1 LKLYVICQRVV
12 ILYKLDLFFP
22 VYWKLSAESYS
33 SRDYNF
39 YILLGKLS
47 ININNQHKYNLLILV
62 LIFYSLKTILCVAG
76 NEVSCHMHLQ
86 FNEEIVEKSAM
97 IYTNKYRLEKIAEQ
111 ECICVSVFK
120 ICFRVELYFCAR
132 FVPP

>member
-22 VYWKLSAESYS
+22 VYWKLSTENYS
-33 SRDYNF
+33 SGGYKF

-62 LIFYSLKTILCVAG
+62 LIFYSLETILCVAG
-76 NEVSCHMHLQ
+76 NEVSCHMHL
-86 FNEEIVEKSAM
+86 
-97 IYTNKYRLEKIAEQ
+97 
-111 ECICVSVFK
+111 
-120 ICFRVELYFCAR
+120 
-132 FVPP
+132 